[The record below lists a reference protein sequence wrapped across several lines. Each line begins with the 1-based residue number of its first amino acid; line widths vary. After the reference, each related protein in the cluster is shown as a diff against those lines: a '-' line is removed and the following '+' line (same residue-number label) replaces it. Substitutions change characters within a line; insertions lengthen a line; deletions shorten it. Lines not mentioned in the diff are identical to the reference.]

1 MQLSRLTT
9 SMVLGV
15 ALGTVATLTIPHLI
29 NFKLP
34 VSAQSFP
41 NETPSAAEQAV
52 PSSNDGEQRREA
64 RPKRMGQMFQRL
76 NLTPEQIQKM
86 RSIRQQ
92 YKDSIREQQR
102 SVREA
107 RRAMQQN
114 FGSASPS
121 SAVLSEF
128 QAVQQKQQSL
138 NQLRF
143 KSLLAIREV
152 LTPTQRQ
159 QLAAQMM
166 SRQDKLQRKNLLKKD
181 E

>member
-1 MQLSRLTT
+1 MQLPRLTP
-9 SMVLGV
+9 SMLLGF
-15 ALGTVATLTIPHLI
+15 AIGTIATLTIPHLI
-29 NFKLP
+29 NVKLP
-34 VSAQSFP
+34 VSAQSLP
-41 NETPSAAEQAV
+41 SATPSTVEQGI
-52 PSSNDGEQRREA
+52 PSSNDVEQRRA
-64 RPKRMGQMFQRL
+64 VQLKRMGQMFQRL

-92 YKDSIREQQR
+92 YKDPIREQQR
-102 SVREA
+102 SVKEA
-107 RRAMQQN
+107 RRAMQQT
-114 FGSASPS
+114 FGSASSS

-128 QAVQQKQQSL
+128 QTVQQKQQSL

-159 QLAAQMM
+159 QLAEQMM
-166 SRQDKLQRKNLLKKD
+166 SRQDKLQRKNPLKKD

>member
-1 MQLSRLTT
+1 MQPPRLTT
-9 SMVLGV
+9 SLLLGF

-29 NFKLP
+29 SLKLP
-34 VSAQSFP
+34 VSAQSLP
-41 NETPSAAEQAV
+41 SGTPSSVDQAV
-52 PSSNDGEQRREA
+52 SPSNDVEQRRVA
-64 RPKRMGQMFQRL
+64 RPKKMGQMFQRL
-76 NLTPEQIQKM
+76 NLTPEQLQKM

-92 YKDSIREQQR
+92 YKDPIREQQR

-107 RRAMQQN
+107 RREMQQN

-152 LTPTQRQ
+152 LTSTQRQ
-159 QLAAQMM
+159 QLAEQMM
-166 SRQDKLQRKNLLKKD
+166 SRQGKLQRKNLLKKD

>member
-1 MQLSRLTT
+1 M
-9 SMVLGV
+9 
-15 ALGTVATLTIPHLI
+15 ATLTIPRLI
-29 NFKLP
+29 NLKLP
-34 VSAQSFP
+34 VNAQSISS
-41 NETPSAAEQAV
+41 ETPSGTVQPV
-52 PSSNDGEQRREA
+52 SSSDNVEQRRAA
-64 RPKRMGQMFQRL
+64 RPKRMGQMFERL
-76 NLTPEQIQKM
+76 NLTPDQIQKM

-92 YKDSIREQQR
+92 YKDPLREQQR

-121 SAVLSEF
+121 STVLSEF
-128 QAVQQKQQSL
+128 QTVQQKQQSL

-159 QLAAQMM
+159 QLAEQMM

>member
-1 MQLSRLTT
+1 MQLPRFTT
-9 SMVLGV
+9 STLLGF
-15 ALGTVATLTIPHLI
+15 ALGTVATLTVPHLI

-34 VSAQSFP
+34 VNAQS
-41 NETPSAAEQAV
+41 V
-52 PSSNDGEQRREA
+52 PSEVPSGTAQPVLPSDDIKSRET
-64 RPKRMGQMFQRL
+64 RPKKMGQMFQRL
-76 NLTPEQIQKM
+76 NLTPDQIQKM

-92 YKDSIREQQR
+92 YKDPIREQQR
-102 SVREA
+102 SIREA
-107 RRAMQQN
+107 RRAMQQT
-114 FGSASPS
+114 FGSVS
-121 SAVLSEF
+121 SSSTVLSEF

-159 QLAAQMM
+159 QLAEQMM

>member
-29 NFKLP
+29 NFRLP
-34 VSAQSFP
+34 VSAQALQG
-41 NETPSAAEQAV
+41 ETPLSAEQAV
-52 PSSNDGEQRREA
+52 PSSNDGEGRRVA

-102 SVREA
+102 GVKEA

-159 QLAAQMM
+159 QLAEQMM

>member
-9 SMVLGV
+9 STLLGF
-15 ALGTVATLTIPHLI
+15 ALGTVATLTVSHLI

-34 VSAQSFP
+34 VNAQSVTS
-41 NETPSAAEQAV
+41 EAPSATAQPV
-52 PSSNDGEQRREA
+52 LPSDDIKSRKEA
-64 RPKRMGQMFQRL
+64 RPKRMGMFQRL
-76 NLTPEQIQKM
+76 NLTPDQIQKM

-92 YKDSIREQQR
+92 YKDPIREQQR
-102 SVREA
+102 SIREA
-107 RRAMQQN
+107 RRAMQQT
-114 FGSASPS
+114 FGSTSPS

-159 QLAAQMM
+159 QLAEQMM

>member
-1 MQLSRLTT
+1 MQLPRLTT
-9 SMVLGV
+9 STLLGF
-15 ALGTVATLTIPHLI
+15 ALGTVATLTVPHLI

-34 VSAQSFP
+34 VNAQSAP
-41 NETPSAAEQAV
+41 SEVSSATAQPVLPSDDIKSRET
-52 PSSNDGEQRREA
+52 
-64 RPKRMGQMFQRL
+64 RPKKMGQMFQRL
-76 NLTPEQIQKM
+76 NLTPDQIQKM

-92 YKDSIREQQR
+92 YKDPIREQQR
-102 SVREA
+102 SIREA
-107 RRAMQQN
+107 RRAMQQT
-114 FGSASPS
+114 FGSVSPS
-121 SAVLSEF
+121 STVLSEF

-159 QLAAQMM
+159 QLAEQMM